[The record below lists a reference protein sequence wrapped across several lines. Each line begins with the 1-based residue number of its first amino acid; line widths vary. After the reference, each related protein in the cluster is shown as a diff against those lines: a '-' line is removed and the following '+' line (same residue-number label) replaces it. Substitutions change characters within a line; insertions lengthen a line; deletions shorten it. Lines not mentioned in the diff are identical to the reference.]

1 MHLHR
6 EPVQPRPPVRRHRLA
21 RVRRPLLQQ
30 LRPRLQEQRG
40 EQHLDPL
47 PVRREP
53 EHRDG
58 ADPPA
63 TELVQH
69 RAAAQGRRRPAE
81 QPGLARAVGIGDL
94 HPRGADLV
102 AARLGRRQQRHVDA
116 VPGHQLDRLVRAGL
130 GLLGRARPLGPGQQL
145 ADAPQ
150 CVRRPGVRAGV
161 VVRVFV
167 VRVVGRVVRSISS
180 PPGRTCVRS
189 RTDLPDRTDI
199 PDGAGSVKSLFLGS
213 LPGVWAASTAAGVR
227 AGRRP
232 PPKGAWP

>member
-21 RVRRPLLQQ
+21 RVRRPLPHQ

-47 PVRREP
+47 AVRGEP

-58 ADPPA
+58 ADPA
-63 TELVQH
+63 AAELVQH

-81 QPGLARAVGIGDL
+81 QPGLARAVRIGDL
-94 HPRGADLV
+94 HARGADLV
-102 AARLGRRQQRHVDA
+102 EARLGRREQGHVDA
-116 VPGHQLDRLVRAGL
+116 VAGHQLDRLVRAGL

-150 CVRRPGVRAGV
+150 RCARRPGARRPVHLV
-161 VVRVFV
+161 PS
-167 VRVVGRVVRSISS
+167 RSNACSVAHSS
-180 PPGRTCVRS
+180 TG
-189 RTDLPDRTDI
+189 PDRQFRWGPAADLAAD
-199 PDGAGSVKSLFLGS
+199 PLHGA
-213 LPGVWAASTAAGVR
+213 P
-227 AGRRP
+227 RRRRNRCRP
-232 PPKGAWP
+232 ACRTPVLRWKGHG